1 MKLKYTQKTKYF
13 IYGAIATAV
22 LVPLTIKA
30 VNTVPITFAK
40 GDVLSATVLNNMF
53 SRLNAA
59 VKLPSA
65 SDFVGTWT
73 CTEVIEKSMRDNVST
88 SYTLDSSDLFATRT
102 QTLTISAGSS
112 TNALNITTSNSF
124 PFTDGGSVPTGTS
137 FIGGIASSTRIIY
150 MTKSGS
156 ATQYPYTITS
166 FGNGTFSMTGQSG
179 TGTSTCISSTSVPA
193 PVNTLTISTSGT
205 SATLTW
211 TDTNADNT
219 GYIVQRS
226 TDSGVTWATVSTI
239 TSSTTYT
246 YTDSGLSTGTT
257 YYYQVLATNSNGNS
271 VGSSTVPAAL

>member
-1 MKLKYTQKTKYF
+1 MKLSQKRKYF
-13 IYGAIATAV
+13 LFGVIATAT

-30 VNTVPITFAK
+30 VNTVPITFAE

-53 SRLNAA
+53 SRLNAS

-73 CTEVIEKSMRDNVST
+73 CTEVIYKSARDGVST
-88 SYTLDSSDLFATRT
+88 SYTLDSSDMFATRS

-112 TNALNITTSNSF
+112 TNALNISTSNSF

-137 FIGGIASSTRIIY
+137 FIGGIAASTRILY

-156 ATQYPYTITS
+156 ATQYPFLITS
-166 FGNGTFSMTGQSG
+166 FGNGTFSMTS
-179 TGTSTCISSTSVPA
+179 TAVMTSTCISSTSVPA
-193 PVNTLTISTSGT
+193 PVNTLTVSVSGT
-205 SATLTW
+205 SAALVW

-226 TDSGVTWATVSTI
+226 IDSGVTWTTVSTI

-246 YTDSGLSTGTT
+246 YSDSGLSSGTT